1 MTNAHDVATLY
12 FDTVSPFAYLMWKA
26 LQRKPFE
33 LNIRPVPVVFGAI
46 LGHWGQLGPAEIG
59 PKRLHTYRYCQW
71 LADREGIPFR
81 FPPAHPFRSLDSL
94 RLIAALDNSE
104 AAIDAVFDAI
114 FLEGLD
120 LAVPDVLAAVGGRL
134 GVADVPALI
143 AATEAPAR
151 LRANTDVAIAE
162 GVFGVPTLAV
172 RGELFWGFDA
182 LPMARDYLHRP
193 DMFDQPEM
201 KRLANLPMGVQRSGS
216 GLSR

>member
-1 MTNAHDVATLY
+1 MTNTHDVATLY

-26 LQRKPFE
+26 LRRTPFE
-33 LNIRPVPVVFGAI
+33 LKIHPVPVVFGAI

-71 LADREGIPFR
+71 LADSEGIPFR

-94 RLIAALDNSE
+94 RLIAALENSE

-120 LAVPDVLAAVGGRL
+120 LAVPEVLAAVGERL
-134 GVADVPALI
+134 GVADVAALI

-151 LRANTDVAIAE
+151 LRANTDAAIAE

-172 RGELFWGFDA
+172 KRELFWGFDA
-182 LPMARDYLHRP
+182 LPMARDYLRRP

-201 KRLANLPMGVQRSGS
+201 KRLAKLPIGVQRSGS